1 MLKTNK
7 SNKYTRTRP
16 ACTGAARRSRGWE
29 MHPAGLREP
38 AAPLTGLGSGAAAAP
53 PPRKGCRAEPVLLP
67 LRPRGRAE
75 RAIKAARGRQRCC
88 ISLFAMAPDR
98 PPSAFAEAGRQ
109 SGLQVWRVEQLDL
122 VLVPPSLHGDFF
134 VGDAYLVL
142 YTVLRPSGTAY
153 RLHYWLGRQRGARVL
168 VLKCLAASLSS
179 RVSGTEFFLSTEVL
193 RVCSFQ
199 VEALKYYK

>member
-1 MLKTNK
+1 MLKTNT

-29 MHPAGLREP
+29 VHPAGLRGP

-53 PPRKGCRAEPVLLP
+53 PPRVAAG
-67 LRPRGRAE
+67 RGRSCSRSA
-75 RAIKAARGRQRCC
+75 RGAGPSAIKAARGRQRCC
-88 ISLFAMAPDR
+88 LSLLAMAPDR
-98 PPSAFAEAGRQ
+98 PLPAFAEAGRQ

-179 RVSGTEFFLSTEVL
+179 RGWGTEFFLSSEVL
-193 RVCSFQ
+193 RVCVFQ
-199 VEALKYYK
+199 VEALK